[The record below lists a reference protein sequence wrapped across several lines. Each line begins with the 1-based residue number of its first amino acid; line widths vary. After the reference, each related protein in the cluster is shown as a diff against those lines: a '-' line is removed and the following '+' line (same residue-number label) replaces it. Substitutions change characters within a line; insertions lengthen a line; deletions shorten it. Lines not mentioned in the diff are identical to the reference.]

1 MSYVL
6 LLGPQIPPT
15 MRTLKT
21 RQHRLCSPGAA
32 DKLWA
37 EMIVMTFTALVNLE
51 EGEEEQ
57 EAQEEE
63 EGEEEPEQEEEQ
75 EPGGGVLRW
84 CFRSDKRTRCLQL
97 LRSGNYKQQ
106 PQ

>member
-6 LLGPQIPPT
+6 LLGPLIPPT
-15 MRTLKT
+15 MKTLKT

-32 DKLWA
+32 ADKLRA

-57 EAQEEE
+57 EEQEEE

-75 EPGGGVLRW
+75 ELEQEQEEWLVTL
-84 CFRSDKRTRCLQL
+84 KRARRRGTALVF
-97 LRSGNYKQQ
+97 
-106 PQ
+106 